1 MSEQNNSS
9 PKNLLKVV
17 LDCNPPPE
25 LLEKLKLALEPQAA
39 ELNAEVIV
47 CPAGVDIQLDSTA
60 RLAASIERLVEIN
73 QAMLEYIV
81 SSVIPEEQAP
91 VGSSLDG

>member
-1 MSEQNNSS
+1 MITD
-9 PKNLLKVV
+9 LLSK
-17 LDCNPPPE
+17 
-25 LLEKLKLALEPQAA
+25 QAEA
-39 ELNAEVIV
+39 MHAEVV
-47 CPAGVDIQLDSTA
+47 VVGTGEDIQLDSTA

>member
-9 PKNLLKVV
+9 PKNLLKVT
-17 LDCNPPPE
+17 LSHDPTPE
-25 LLEKLKLALEPQAA
+25 QRKGIARALSSEAA
-39 ELNAEVIV
+39 ALHAEVIV
-47 CPAGVDIQLDSTA
+47 VGPCADVQLDSTA